1 MKKYSNYWET
11 RLKIKYK
18 KEIKKYKDLCSG
30 KIGRKNSSVCAYGK
44 WEKDTE
50 KILKVLTLEELEE
63 HRHWLILRIE
73 ELEMDNN
80 LKMSFL
86 FPLLV
91 AMVVGMFSGAMFQNM
106 RMYENIINC
115 SVAALLIILYI
126 CFAYWWVGFIS
137 KRESYKRRYFKDS
150 LSVVEDM
157 IGENKK

>member
-1 MKKYSNYWET
+1 MKKYSDYWET

-30 KIGRKNSSVCAYGK
+30 KIDRKNSSVCAYGK

-73 ELEMDNN
+73 ELEM
-80 LKMSFL
+80 SFL

-115 SVAALLIILYI
+115 SVAALLIFLYS
-126 CFAYWWVGFIS
+126 CFVYWWVGFIS

-157 IGENKK
+157 IRENKK